1 MLGTG
6 LAISMF
12 YRLIRDHGPLFAGM
26 VTYLVPVGAVMWGW
40 ADAERVT
47 ATQLVALAGVFIS
60 VAVVQYGAARGLG
73 QLSGVEIPPCRD
85 AKERFTRLYLGRA
98 MRWGDI
104 KCSALVDSVTE
115 TELEAL
121 IS

>member
-1 MLGTG
+1 M
-6 LAISMF
+6 
-12 YRLIRDHGPLFAGM
+12 
-26 VTYLVPVGAVMWGW
+26 
-40 ADAERVT
+40 
-47 ATQLVALAGVFIS
+47 
-60 VAVVQYGAARGLG
+60 QYGAARGLG
-73 QLSGVEIPPCRD
+73 QLGGAEILPCHD
-85 AKERFTRLYLGRA
+85 AKERFTRLYLGRG